1 MPDEVK
7 AVRLTPIA
15 DGLVVFAKRVC
26 PTCTLI
32 EPVLRALAQGREAFR
47 VVSQDDPGFPAGISH
62 VVDDRALE
70 YSFRNGIESTPTLIR
85 YAGGREVERTH
96 GWDVREWRRVSSVDG
111 LGEGL
116 PPFQPG

>member
-7 AVRLTPIA
+7 AVRLTPVA
-15 DGLVVFAKRVC
+15 DGLVVFAKRLC

-32 EPVLRALAQGREAFR
+32 EPVLRDLAHDREAFR
-47 VVSQDDPGFPAGISH
+47 VISQNDPAYPAGIGNI
-62 VVDDRALE
+62 VDDRALE
-70 YSFRNGIESTPTLIR
+70 YSFHNAIENTPTLIR
-85 YAGGREVERTH
+85 YAGGREVERTI
-96 GWDVREWRRVSSVDG
+96 GWDVREWRRITGVAG